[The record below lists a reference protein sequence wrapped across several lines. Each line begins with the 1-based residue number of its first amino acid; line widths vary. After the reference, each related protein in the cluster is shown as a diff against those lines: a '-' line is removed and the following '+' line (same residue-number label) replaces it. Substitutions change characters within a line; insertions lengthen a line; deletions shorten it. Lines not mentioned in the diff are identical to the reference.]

1 MMKNVLGVLGGM
13 GPMASALF
21 YKMITEKTAAEK
33 DQDHINLVLLS
44 DASTPDRTAA
54 ILSDD
59 FAKWQAAWDSLHQ
72 DCETLQNLGC
82 RAICCTCNTAHYY
95 LHQFSD
101 LSIPVISMIK
111 ETAKEAGRRC
121 PGGKVAVLATDGTIQ
136 TGLYQKE
143 LEKEGVTPYV
153 CTQEKQALVMHLIYG
168 CVKAGLPA
176 DREALAAIDE
186 ELKAA
191 GCSAALLACTELS
204 VIKADE
210 HLDDFYIDPMEV
222 LAEKAIEFM
231 GKQVK

>member
-33 DQDHINLVLLS
+33 DQDHINIILLS

-59 FAKWQAAWDSLHQ
+59 FAQWQAAWDSLHE
-72 DCETLQNLGC
+72 DCRTLESLGC
-82 RAICCTCNTAHYY
+82 KAICCTCNTAHYY
-95 LHQFSD
+95 LHQFDD
-101 LSIPVISMIK
+101 LGIPVISMIR
-111 ETAKEAGRRC
+111 ETAKKMGAEH
-121 PGGKVAVLATDGTIQ
+121 PGEKVAILATDGTIK

-143 LEKEGVTPYV
+143 LEKEGVVPY
-153 CTQEKQALVMHLIYG
+153 TLF
-168 CVKAGLPA
+168 A
-176 DREALAAIDE
+176 DKTALAAVDAE
-186 ELKAA
+186 VKAA
-191 GCSAALLACTELS
+191 GCKAALLACTELS

-210 HLDDFYIDPMEV
+210 HLDDFYVDPMEV
-222 LAEKAIEFM
+222 MAERAIEFM

>member
-82 RAICCTCNTAHYY
+82 RAICCRRTCTVCRAAAPP
-95 LHQFSD
+95 FSP
-101 LSIPVISMIK
+101 SIAQNRQKGKHNLCAIGDGSQWFNSRSTCP
-111 ETAKEAGRRC
+111 RR
-121 PGGKVAVLATDGTIQ
+121 
-136 TGLYQKE
+136 
-143 LEKEGVTPYV
+143 
-153 CTQEKQALVMHLIYG
+153 
-168 CVKAGLPA
+168 
-176 DREALAAIDE
+176 
-186 ELKAA
+186 
-191 GCSAALLACTELS
+191 
-204 VIKADE
+204 
-210 HLDDFYIDPMEV
+210 
-222 LAEKAIEFM
+222 
-231 GKQVK
+231 